1 MSLLSFHREHK
12 GKVFAVVWVLL
23 TKRLYLE
30 NLYPAGTSSLH
41 SHMDD
46 RAPPLVFPD
55 VLAILEGV
63 CLSQD
68 GAVYLKPTDVQA
80 GMQDIK
86 SKQGPTTP

>member
-1 MSLLSFHREHK
+1 
-12 GKVFAVVWVLL
+12 
-23 TKRLYLE
+23 
-30 NLYPAGTSSLH
+30 
-41 SHMDD
+41 MDD

-68 GAVYLKPTDVQA
+68 GAVLLKSTDVQD
-80 GMQDIK
+80 GMQEIK

>member
-1 MSLLSFHREHK
+1 
-12 GKVFAVVWVLL
+12 
-23 TKRLYLE
+23 
-30 NLYPAGTSSLH
+30 
-41 SHMDD
+41 MDD

-55 VLAILEGV
+55 VLAILAILEGV

>member
-1 MSLLSFHREHK
+1 
-12 GKVFAVVWVLL
+12 
-23 TKRLYLE
+23 
-30 NLYPAGTSSLH
+30 
-41 SHMDD
+41 MDD
-46 RAPPLVFPD
+46 TAPPLVFPD

-80 GMQDIK
+80 GMQEIK